1 MDEFKYRSEDCYGSG
16 VREIKAV
23 IAYETSELGNS
34 DIWEYCLEHYQLS
47 SRTRELAA
55 DILSTLDDGGCLY
68 ELLDDAIDSLILDLT
83 SSFGF
88 EPRFCLWLSDYD
100 SVSYYYGKPTT
111 KCQPSS
117 AILSDLEDEGTLYA
131 YFNEPEELELEEP
144 EPAFSLNNS

>member
-1 MDEFKYRSEDCYGSG
+1 MDYLYRSEECFGSG

-34 DIWEYCLEHYQLS
+34 DIWEYCLEKYQLS
-47 SRTRELAA
+47 PRTRQLAA
-55 DILSTLDDGGCLY
+55 GIISTLDAGGCVF
-68 ELLDDAIDSLILDLT
+68 ELLDEAIESLILDLT

-88 EPRFCLWLSDYD
+88 EPRYCVWLSDYD

-131 YFNEPEELELEEP
+131 YFDEPEELDIDEP
-144 EPAFSLNNS
+144 EPAVILTA